1 LVSNV
6 IGTALKYTPADR
18 PARIQ
23 VSARAEAGSWVRID
37 IRDHGIGLPASE
49 HEKVFVTFH
58 RAHSEYPG
66 TGLGLAI
73 CHRIVERHGGVI
85 GVEDNPGGGSLF
97 HFTLPVGAGSAE
109 PAGLFRQGGRG
120 GSERS
125 GQTAGGRR

>member
-1 LVSNV
+1 
-6 IGTALKYTPADR
+6 
-18 PARIQ
+18 
-23 VSARAEAGSWVRID
+23 
-37 IRDHGIGLPASE
+37 
-49 HEKVFVTFH
+49 
-58 RAHSEYPG
+58 
-66 TGLGLAI
+66 LAI